1 MAASPVS
8 SLNRNR
14 AFRGKRLRGSPVSM
28 ARIFGGSVTSIYS
41 PEPSA
46 MSQVYFLPSCCNI
59 AFIGRPPVFSN
70 DSGPTKVHQEKF
82 PDYPLSFSVAVHRSS
97 AGWVAGRFAAAEFLR
112 AFADRRLGGRVA
124 HLNLPRHIARIERG
138 ERVGAPRRPQVHH
151 PM

>member
-1 MAASPVS
+1 MAASPLS

-59 AFIGRPPVFSN
+59 AFIGRPPIFSN

-82 PDYPLSFSVAVHRSS
+82 PDYLPTLILRGRPPLAVVSELANQPESGKTRT
-97 AGWVAGRFAAAEFLR
+97 
-112 AFADRRLGGRVA
+112 
-124 HLNLPRHIARIERG
+124 
-138 ERVGAPRRPQVHH
+138 
-151 PM
+151 